1 MNKALLASIS
11 AFSMWGLFPI
21 YWKIFSSESS
31 WDLFAFRLVFSFIT
45 LFFFV
50 LWKKKFGVL
59 RMALKDKKKVFWL
72 VVSAVLISSNWL
84 LYIYAVNAN
93 RILEASMGY
102 FLNPIILIILGRL
115 IFKEEM
121 RKTQLPSVILVLM
134 AIIYI
139 AFNTNLSLFPWIA
152 LSLSISFALYGL
164 IRKLVNIGSIEGLF
178 FETTVIAI
186 PVLIAWPFISG
197 NPVEIYTGLGL
208 EKALLLSLSG
218 LLTGIPLILFAF
230 AAKNLKL
237 TTLGFTQYLSPSF
250 KFICGIVIFKEV
262 LLPHN
267 LIGFALIWT
276 ALAMYS
282 LESVYFSQKLRLAN
296 RKNL

>member
-1 MNKALLASIS
+1 MNKALLASIA
-11 AFSMWGLFPI
+11 AFSMWGLFPL
-21 YWKIFSSESS
+21 YWKMFSSESA

-50 LWKKKFGVL
+50 LLKKKFKVL
-59 RMALKDKKKVFWL
+59 KEALKDKKKVFWL
-72 VVSAVLISSNWL
+72 VISAVLISSNWL

-121 RKTQLPSVILVLM
+121 RKTQLPSVILVLI
-134 AIIYI
+134 AITYI
-139 AFNTNLSLFPWIA
+139 AFNTNLSQFPWIA

-178 FETTVIAI
+178 FETSVIAL
-186 PVLIAWPFISG
+186 PTLIAWPFISG
-197 NPVEIYTGLGL
+197 NPIEIYASLGIS
-208 EKALLLSLSG
+208 KALLLSLSG
-218 LLTGIPLILFAF
+218 LLTGVPLILFAY
-230 AAKNLKL
+230 AAKNLKF

-267 LIGFALIWT
+267 LVGFALIWI
-276 ALAMYS
+276 ALAIYS
-282 LESVYFSQKLRLAN
+282 MESIYFSRKLKLAN